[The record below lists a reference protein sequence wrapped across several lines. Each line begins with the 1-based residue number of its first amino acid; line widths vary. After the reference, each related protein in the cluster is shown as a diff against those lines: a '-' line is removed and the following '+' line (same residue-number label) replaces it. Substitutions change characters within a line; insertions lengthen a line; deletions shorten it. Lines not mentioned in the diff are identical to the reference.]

1 MLLDKESISVIN
13 HTGKKMRVTLKV
25 ITEYRTYN
33 LDAMDF
39 RVYDD
44 FSNPHKREIQVV
56 LEEAEEKVM

>member
-44 FSNPHKREIQVV
+44 FSNPHRREI
-56 LEEAEEKVM
+56 